1 MRLRTANRCIALLR
15 RLLLLPLLLPLL
27 LLLLLLSLPSL
38 PPLFTVVRHLPLVAS
53 LLLVN
58 FNFNFNLNLNRLVL
72 LHITTATTL
81 FLTALSRLLP
91 RSILQ
96 PLPPLLRT
104 LASGVTRRALPGGPF
119 GLCVVADASALG
131 IGSA

>member
-58 FNFNFNLNLNRLVL
+58 FNFNLNLNRLVL
-72 LHITTATTL
+72 LHITTTTTL

-96 PLPPLLRT
+96 PLPPLLRSVP
-104 LASGVTRRALPGGPF
+104 LLLVAVCCKCLLRGNRDQLPSSPHAR
-119 GLCVVADASALG
+119 C
-131 IGSA
+131 

>member
-58 FNFNFNLNLNRLVL
+58 FNFNLNLNRLVL
-72 LHITTATTL
+72 LHITTTTTL

-104 LASGVTRRALPGGPF
+104 LASGVKRLVDTNAARWQRQGLPAPCPCAGRR
-119 GLCVVADASALG
+119 
-131 IGSA
+131 